1 MAKYGKWVGGALG
14 WAFGGPIGAALGFFM
29 GTMFDDNSLSAEERQ
44 TRVNDDRDP
53 YDRNRHN
60 TRSGDFA
67 ASMLVL
73 SAAVMKADGKV
84 LKSELNFVKD
94 YFVRSFGE
102 EAAEQH
108 ILMLRE
114 LLKQDL
120 NTRQIC
126 EQVRYYMEHSNRL
139 LLMQYLFGI
148 AMADGDLDKD
158 EIWTLRTMAHYM
170 GISNRDFESLLAMF
184 NGGGRSRGPGAP
196 KVSLSDAYTILEI
209 EASVD
214 DAAVKSAY
222 RRMAKKYHPDKNRG
236 VGEEHQKMAEA
247 KFIKVNEAYEAIKD
261 ARGMT

>member
-44 TRVNDDRDP
+44 ARKGGERDP
-53 YDRNRHN
+53 YDRYRHN

-84 LKSELNFVKD
+84 LKSELNYVKD

-184 NGGGRSRGPGAP
+184 NGGGRARPGAAR
-196 KVSLSDAYTILEI
+196 VSLSDAYTILEI
-209 EASVD
+209 DASVD
-214 DAAVKSAY
+214 DAEVKSAY

-247 KFIKVNEAYEAIKD
+247 KFIKVNEAYEAIKE
-261 ARGMT
+261 ARGMS